1 MSISS
6 TVSRNDYVGNNAVSI
21 YPYTF
26 RIFRS
31 QDIRV
36 IKRNLSGVE
45 FVLALNVD
53 FTVSNVNNP
62 AGGNVTLLAGV
73 LPTGFKLTLR
83 RVLQLK
89 QETDIRNQGDFLPE
103 VHENQF
109 DRDVMIAQQL
119 TDDVSRS
126 MRTPETISPSEF
138 SPILPADIQ
147 TPDRALVTNPTGT
160 GFVLGLAGT
169 DAARIFN
176 QATYAAL
183 KALAVANPT
192 LQRWGWATDIKQL
205 VFYTADLT
213 VGDVGW
219 IVVGG

>member
-6 TVSRNDYVGNNAVSI
+6 TTSRNDYLGNNAVAI

-26 RIFRS
+26 RIFRK

-36 IKRNLSGVE
+36 IKRNLSDVE
-45 FVLALNVD
+45 FVLAEGVD

-62 AGGNVTLLAGV
+62 AGGNITLLAGN
-73 LPTGFKLTLR
+73 LPTDFKLTFR

-126 MRTPETISPSEF
+126 MRTVETISPADF

-160 GFVLGLAGT
+160 GFVLGLSGT
-169 DAARIFN
+169 DATRIFN
-176 QATYAAL
+176 EATYAAL
-183 KALAVANPT
+183 KAQAVAAPAQ
-192 LQRWGWATDIKQL
+192 QRWGWATDILQL
-205 VFYTADLT
+205 VFYTGNLS
-213 VGDVGW
+213 VGDAGW